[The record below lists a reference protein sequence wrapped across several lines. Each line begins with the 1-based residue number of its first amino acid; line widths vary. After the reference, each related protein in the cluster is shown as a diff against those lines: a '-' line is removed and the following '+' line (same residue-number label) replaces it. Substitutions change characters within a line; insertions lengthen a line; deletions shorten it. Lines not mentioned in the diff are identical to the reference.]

1 MNPAVT
7 MGFVASGRMS
17 IREAIG
23 YWIAQFIGGFA
34 GAVVLWAIFSGS
46 PGYSTST
53 VGLGTNGWGKAS
65 MIGIAV
71 GGAFATE
78 VVLTFMFV
86 LVVLIATSRI
96 GSAGVRGAGDRH
108 RPDGGAPGRDPAG
121 RDLGQPS
128 AQLGPGDHRRR

>member
-78 VVLTFMFV
+78 VVLTFVFV

-96 GSAGVRGAGDRH
+96 GSPGFAGLAIGIGLMVVHLVGIPLDW
-108 RPDGGAPGRDPAG
+108 
-121 RDLGQPS
+121 DLGQPS